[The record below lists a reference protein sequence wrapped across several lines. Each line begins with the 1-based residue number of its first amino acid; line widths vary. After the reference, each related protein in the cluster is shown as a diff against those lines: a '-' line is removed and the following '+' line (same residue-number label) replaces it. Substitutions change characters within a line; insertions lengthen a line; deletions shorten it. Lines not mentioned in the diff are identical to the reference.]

1 MVGKKGGKRGELE
14 EVRRI
19 DSRQGPGYWEE
30 LIERADGS
38 RYAICS
44 YEANVVSFFAC
55 QSLEGRWQG
64 SRLSYGEVFGSGL
77 DRIVLPGGE
86 RIPIYAWATIK

>member
-1 MVGKKGGKRGELE
+1 LE
-14 EVRRI
+14 KVRRI

-44 YEANVVSFFAC
+44 YEDNVVSFFSIHSFGYSTRRHSGYVPPD
-55 QSLEGRWQG
+55 QVV
-64 SRLSYGEVFGSGL
+64 SRGL
-77 DRIVLPGGE
+77 DKIVLPGGE
-86 RIPIYAWATIK
+86 RIPINAWARIE